1 MRLFNLKFIGQIQKN
16 SIRLNIKMLANPL
29 RICFSIRG
37 SLVKLGKDQ
46 IHTVPKSSAKNHNVT
61 ISILRRSGAT
71 IASNG
76 VKIATRNEVP
86 RIGK

>member
-1 MRLFNLKFIGQIQKN
+1 
-16 SIRLNIKMLANPL
+16 MLANPL

-46 IHTVPKSSAKNHNVT
+46 IHTVPKLSAKNHVT
-61 ISILRRSGAT
+61 ISILRRSGTT

>member
-1 MRLFNLKFIGQIQKN
+1 
-16 SIRLNIKMLANPL
+16 MLANPL

-46 IHTVPKSSAKNHNVT
+46 IHTVPTKLSAKNHNVT

>member
-1 MRLFNLKFIGQIQKN
+1 MLNQLQKN
-16 SIRLNIKMLANPL
+16 SIKLQIKMLANPC

-46 IHTVPKSSAKNHNVT
+46 IHTVPKLSVKNHNVT

-76 VKIATRNEVP
+76 VKIATGNEVP